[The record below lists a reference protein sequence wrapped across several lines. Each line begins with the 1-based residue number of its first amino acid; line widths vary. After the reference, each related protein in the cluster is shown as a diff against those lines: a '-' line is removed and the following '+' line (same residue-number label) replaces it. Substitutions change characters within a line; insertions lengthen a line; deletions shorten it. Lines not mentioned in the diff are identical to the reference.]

1 MAIPRDKLQAA
12 VEAGH
17 PDNAL
22 IGVPVSLLREM
33 LAALPACQ
41 PVHIGLDLARGADM
55 HIDATHGASA

>member
-22 IGVPVSLLREM
+22 IGVPVSLLREI
-33 LAALPACQ
+33 LKVLP
-41 PVHIGLDLARGADM
+41 V
-55 HIDATHGASA
+55 ATVPASSTSATA